1 MQKAGWT
8 EGKGLGR
15 TEQGD
20 TSHVK
25 VTRKDDVL
33 GIGYTAQVNNTWSEQ
48 SVGFADVLA
57 RVQAAK
63 AAKAAAK
70 TGASESEDEE
80 AAVKTGS
87 SGPVAGKHSVAYAKR
102 RRLKTGALTSD
113 EGRDEVL
120 GTNSAATAA
129 LRRQREADEEEEKRF
144 MGAVG
149 LESHL
154 ASPTLRRMMQR
165 TVAHEPKRNQKVDE
179 NGEVEFVTITVPEP
193 KPPKAAG
200 TPFTSSGRK
209 DEADE

>member
-1 MQKAGWT
+1 
-8 EGKGLGR
+8 
-15 TEQGD
+15 
-20 TSHVK
+20 
-25 VTRKDDVL
+25 
-33 GIGYTAQVNNTWSEQ
+33 
-48 SVGFADVLA
+48 LA

-70 TGASESEDEE
+70 AGASESEDEE
-80 AAVKTGS
+80 AAVRATSSTG
-87 SGPVAGKHSVAYAKR
+87 GPVAGKHSVAYAKR

-193 KPPKAAG
+193 KPPKAGA

-209 DEADE
+209 NEADE